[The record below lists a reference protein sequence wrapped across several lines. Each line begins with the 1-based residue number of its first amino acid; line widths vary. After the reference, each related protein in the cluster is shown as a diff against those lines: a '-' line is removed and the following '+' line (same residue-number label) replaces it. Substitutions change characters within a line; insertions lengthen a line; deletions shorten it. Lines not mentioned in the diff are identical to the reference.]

1 MHYSKL
7 IMGGFLIWLLFS
19 AGTMPETKKWDFWK
33 ERDGVKVYTR
43 LNTGSKVKE
52 LKMETTY
59 KGSLS
64 SFVAVLQD
72 LSSYDRWV
80 YGNKSTKMVDYISD
94 VEQIYYAVTD
104 FPWPMYDRDYVVHN
118 KIWQDPKT
126 LAFYSLSIAKDD
138 ILPEKSGMVRV
149 STLSA
154 KWTLTPK
161 RKGEFQVIYT
171 LKSDPEGSIPAWM
184 TNMMLDVGPFNTL
197 KNLEKETQK
206 ARYKYASFDFI
217 KEPK

>member
-7 IMGGFLIWLLFS
+7 IMGGFLIWLLFF

-80 YGNKSTKMVDYISD
+80 YGNKSTKMVD
-94 VEQIYYAVTD
+94 
-104 FPWPMYDRDYVVHN
+104 
-118 KIWQDPKT
+118 
-126 LAFYSLSIAKDD
+126 
-138 ILPEKSGMVRV
+138 
-149 STLSA
+149 
-154 KWTLTPK
+154 
-161 RKGEFQVIYT
+161 
-171 LKSDPEGSIPAWM
+171 
-184 TNMMLDVGPFNTL
+184 
-197 KNLEKETQK
+197 
-206 ARYKYASFDFI
+206 
-217 KEPK
+217 